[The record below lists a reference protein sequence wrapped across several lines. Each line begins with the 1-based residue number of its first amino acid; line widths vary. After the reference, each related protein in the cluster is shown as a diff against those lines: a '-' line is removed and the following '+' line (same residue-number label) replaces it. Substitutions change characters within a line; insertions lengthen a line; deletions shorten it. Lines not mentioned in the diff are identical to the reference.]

1 MYYINIS
8 DIIIPNMKP
17 IQKAI
22 SHFLDIAILKIDNE
36 DNITEIIVN
45 THSKFKISK
54 GTNIYK
60 IFSTEE
66 KFRLKR
72 VLESALDVKKKY
84 MELNKKLGVN
94 EYVDVKL
101 FENEKERYFFIQFFE
116 SNREREV
123 MYDRYIEKLTNLSER
138 DPMTKVLNRQGFEEK
153 VKRLISKS
161 DPKKKLGIVYID
173 MDKLKTINDTYGHEM
188 GDKAIL
194 NVTNILV
201 STTRERDLIARM
213 GGDEFVIVVEE
224 MTGSKST
231 AYGLAKR
238 LLKATVKQ
246 NNEKYSTT
254 LSMGVHVFEAG
265 KISCCFKAHKEFEI
279 LWSEEVKKAD
289 QAAYKS
295 KTDGRNRIS
304 VTKEYSKYY

>member
-1 MYYINIS
+1 
-8 DIIIPNMKP
+8 MKT
-17 IQKAI
+17 IQTAI

-45 THSKFKISK
+45 THSKFNISK

-60 IFSTEE
+60 IFSKEE

-72 VLESALDVKKKY
+72 VLESALDVRKKY
-84 MELNKKLGVN
+84 MELNKTLGVN

-101 FENEKERYFFIQFFE
+101 FESENERYFFIQFFE

-161 DPKKKLGIVYID
+161 DPQKKLGLVYID
-173 MDKLKTINDTYGHEM
+173 IDKLKSINDTYGHEM

-194 NVTNILV
+194 NITNILV
-201 STTRERDLIARM
+201 STTRDRDLIARM

-231 AYGLAKR
+231 AYGLANR
-238 LLKATVKQ
+238 LLKATAKNQ
-246 NNEKYSTT
+246 EEKYSTT
-254 LSMGVHVFEAG
+254 LSIGVHILEVG
-265 KISCCFKAHKEFEI
+265 KISCCFKDQEKFMTLWAEEI
-279 LWSEEVKKAD
+279 KKVD
-289 QAAYKS
+289 QAAYTS
-295 KTDGRNRIS
+295 KIEGRNRIS
-304 VTKEYSKYY
+304 VTKEFSKYYKL

>member
-1 MYYINIS
+1 
-8 DIIIPNMKP
+8 MKT
-17 IQKAI
+17 IQTAI

-36 DNITEIIVN
+36 DNITEVVVN
-45 THSKFKISK
+45 THPKLKISK

-60 IFSTEE
+60 IFSKEE

-72 VLESALDVKKKY
+72 VLESALDVRKKY
-84 MELNKKLGVN
+84 MELNKTLGVN

-101 FENEKERYFFIQFFE
+101 FENGNERYFFIQFFE

-161 DPKKKLGIVYID
+161 DPKKKLGVVYVD

-238 LLKATVKQ
+238 LLKATSMQKDQ
-246 NNEKYSTT
+246 KYTTT
-254 LSMGVHVFEAG
+254 LSIGVHVFEAG
-265 KISCCFKAHKEFEI
+265 KISCCFKDHEKFIE
-279 LWSEEVKKAD
+279 LWSEQIKKAD

-304 VTKEYSKYY
+304 VTKEYTKYY